1 MLHKVIHRYYLDD
14 RALFAGVM
22 TICAMA
28 SARARDGALFPGR
41 WDPSHFQEPTSEAFF
56 AVAKDCIPRDLGDA
70 RGLDY
75 MRACALLALVGIQYG
90 RIDVMHQYLG
100 LYHSLVVLDGLHDET
115 RWPPGLGIVEIEE
128 RRRLVRISL
137 PRHWFSCRHR
147 LFSVLVNVHPRS
159 VCIHHLGWRYSVPR
173 SPISSLLP

>member
-137 PRHWFSCRHR
+137 PRHWFSC
-147 LFSVLVNVHPRS
+147 
-159 VCIHHLGWRYSVPR
+159 
-173 SPISSLLP
+173 